1 MKKVKEL
8 FNRKLIL
15 SIIGMFVIAGLSFV
29 YIRNT
34 NKELKES
41 EVYDL
46 EVEEK
51 KTNNLDI
58 EEAIKY
64 ITVDIKG
71 EVKSPG
77 VYKIEEGKRV
87 VDAINAS
94 GGLTKK
100 AVTKYINLS
109 KVLKDED
116 VIIINNISELEKIE
130 DKKNIEEIKIN
141 NKSNIS
147 VKESDVIT
155 NDKSDIVKENDSNKN
170 TIVNI
175 NTCTLEE
182 LLSINGIGES
192 KAKSIIEYRENVGL
206 FTSKEDIMKVS
217 GIGES
222 LYDKIKDYITTE

>member
-1 MKKVKEL
+1 M
-8 FNRKLIL
+8 
-15 SIIGMFVIAGLSFV
+15 
-29 YIRNT
+29 
-34 NKELKES
+34 
-41 EVYDL
+41 
-46 EVEEK
+46 
-51 KTNNLDI
+51 
-58 EEAIKY
+58 
-64 ITVDIKG
+64 
-71 EVKSPG
+71 
-77 VYKIEEGKRV
+77 
-87 VDAINAS
+87 
-94 GGLTKK
+94 
-100 AVTKYINLS
+100 S

-155 NDKSDIVKENDSNKN
+155 NDKSDIVKESDSNKN

-175 NTCTLEE
+175 NTCTLDE

-222 LYDKIKDYITTE
+222 LYDKIKDYITTK

>member
-1 MKKVKEL
+1 M
-8 FNRKLIL
+8 I
-15 SIIGMFVIAGLSFV
+15 
-29 YIRNT
+29 
-34 NKELKES
+34 
-41 EVYDL
+41 
-46 EVEEK
+46 
-51 KTNNLDI
+51 
-58 EEAIKY
+58 
-64 ITVDIKG
+64 
-71 EVKSPG
+71 
-77 VYKIEEGKRV
+77 
-87 VDAINAS
+87 DAINAS

-116 VIIINNISELEKIE
+116 VIIINNISELKKIE

-147 VKESDVIT
+147 VKENDVIT
-155 NDKSDIVKENDSNKN
+155 NDKNDIVKESDSNKN

-217 GIGES
+217 GIGNS

>member
-1 MKKVKEL
+1 M
-8 FNRKLIL
+8 
-15 SIIGMFVIAGLSFV
+15 
-29 YIRNT
+29 
-34 NKELKES
+34 
-41 EVYDL
+41 
-46 EVEEK
+46 
-51 KTNNLDI
+51 
-58 EEAIKY
+58 
-64 ITVDIKG
+64 
-71 EVKSPG
+71 
-77 VYKIEEGKRV
+77 
-87 VDAINAS
+87 
-94 GGLTKK
+94 
-100 AVTKYINLS
+100 S

-147 VKESDVIT
+147 VKERDVIT
-155 NDKSDIVKENDSNKN
+155 NDKSDIVKESDSNKN

-206 FTSKEDIMKVS
+206 FASKEGIMKVS

>member
-46 EVEEK
+46 ELEEK

-155 NDKSDIVKENDSNKN
+155 NDKSDIVKESDSNKN

>member
-15 SIIGMFVIAGLSFV
+15 SIISMFVIAGLYNE
-29 YIRNT
+29 YISNT

-51 KTNNLDI
+51 KTNNLEI

-116 VIIINNISELEKIE
+116 VIIINNISELKKIE

-155 NDKSDIVKENDSNKN
+155 NDKSDIVKESDNNKN

-175 NTCTLEE
+175 NTCTFEE

-217 GIGES
+217 GIGNS

>member
-8 FNRKLIL
+8 FNRKLIF
-15 SIIGMFVIAGLSFV
+15 SIISMFVIAGLSFV
-29 YIRNT
+29 YISNT
-34 NKELKES
+34 NKELKKS

-51 KTNNLDI
+51 KTNNLEI
-58 EEAIKY
+58 EEPIKY

-155 NDKSDIVKENDSNKN
+155 NDKSDIVKESDSNKN

-175 NTCTLEE
+175 NTCTLDE

-217 GIGES
+217 GIGNS

>member
-15 SIIGMFVIAGLSFV
+15 SIISMFVIAGLSFV
-29 YIRNT
+29 YISNT
-34 NKELKES
+34 NKELKKS

-51 KTNNLDI
+51 KTNNLEI
-58 EEAIKY
+58 EDAIKY

-116 VIIINNISELEKIE
+116 VIIINNISELKKIE

-155 NDKSDIVKENDSNKN
+155 NDKSDIVKESDSNKN

-192 KAKSIIEYRENVGL
+192 KAKSIMEYRENVGL

-217 GIGES
+217 GIGNS

>member
-15 SIIGMFVIAGLSFV
+15 SIISMFVIAGLSFV
-29 YIRNT
+29 YISNT
-34 NKELKES
+34 NKELKKS

-51 KTNNLDI
+51 KTNNLEI
-58 EEAIKY
+58 EDAIKY

>member
-8 FNRKLIL
+8 FNSKLIL
-15 SIIGMFVIAGLSFV
+15 SIISMFVIAGLSFV
-29 YIRNT
+29 YISNT
-34 NKELKES
+34 NKELKKS

-51 KTNNLDI
+51 KTNNLEI
-58 EEAIKY
+58 EDAIKY

-217 GIGES
+217 GIGNS

>member
-8 FNRKLIL
+8 FNRKLIF
-15 SIIGMFVIAGLSFV
+15 SIISMFVIAGLSFV
-29 YIRNT
+29 YISNT
-34 NKELKES
+34 NKELKKS

-51 KTNNLDI
+51 KTNNLEI

-116 VIIINNISELEKIE
+116 VIIINNISELKKIE

-217 GIGES
+217 GIGNS

>member
-15 SIIGMFVIAGLSFV
+15 SIISMFVIAGLSFV
-29 YIRNT
+29 YISNT
-34 NKELKES
+34 NKELKKS

-51 KTNNLDI
+51 KTNNLEI

-217 GIGES
+217 GIGNS

>member
-1 MKKVKEL
+1 MKKVKKL

-15 SIIGMFVIAGLSFV
+15 SIITMFVIAGLSFV
-29 YIRNT
+29 YISNT
-34 NKELKES
+34 NKELKKS

-51 KTNNLDI
+51 KTNNLEI

-64 ITVDIKG
+64 ITIDIKG

-109 KVLKDED
+109 KILKDED

-155 NDKSDIVKENDSNKN
+155 NDKSDIVKESDSNKN

-192 KAKSIIEYRENVGL
+192 KAKSIIEYRENIGL

>member
-15 SIIGMFVIAGLSFV
+15 SIVTMFVIAGLSFV
-29 YIRNT
+29 YISNT
-34 NKELKES
+34 NKELKKS

-51 KTNNLDI
+51 KTNNLEI

-155 NDKSDIVKENDSNKN
+155 NDNSDIVKESDSNKN

-217 GIGES
+217 GIGKS

>member
-15 SIIGMFVIAGLSFV
+15 SIVTMFVIAGLSFV
-29 YIRNT
+29 YISNT
-34 NKELKES
+34 NKELKKS

-87 VDAINAS
+87 IDAINAS

-155 NDKSDIVKENDSNKN
+155 NDKSDIVKESDSNKN

-217 GIGES
+217 GIGNS

>member
-29 YIRNT
+29 YISNT
-34 NKELKES
+34 NKELKKS

-51 KTNNLDI
+51 KTNNLEI

-116 VIIINNISELEKIE
+116 VIIINNISELKKIE

-192 KAKSIIEYRENVGL
+192 KAKSIMEYRENVGL

>member
-1 MKKVKEL
+1 M
-8 FNRKLIL
+8 
-15 SIIGMFVIAGLSFV
+15 
-29 YIRNT
+29 
-34 NKELKES
+34 
-41 EVYDL
+41 
-46 EVEEK
+46 
-51 KTNNLDI
+51 
-58 EEAIKY
+58 
-64 ITVDIKG
+64 
-71 EVKSPG
+71 
-77 VYKIEEGKRV
+77 
-87 VDAINAS
+87 
-94 GGLTKK
+94 
-100 AVTKYINLS
+100 S

-116 VIIINNISELEKIE
+116 VIIINNISELKKIE

-155 NDKSDIVKENDSNKN
+155 NDKSDIVKESDSNKN

-182 LLSINGIGES
+182 LLNINGIGES

-217 GIGES
+217 GIGNS

>member
-46 EVEEK
+46 ELEEK
-51 KTNNLDI
+51 KTNNLEI
-58 EEAIKY
+58 EDAIKY

-155 NDKSDIVKENDSNKN
+155 NDKSDIVKESDSNKN

-217 GIGES
+217 GIGNS

>member
-8 FNRKLIL
+8 FNRKLIF
-15 SIIGMFVIAGLSFV
+15 SIISMFVIAGLSFV
-29 YIRNT
+29 YISNT
-34 NKELKES
+34 NKELKKS

-51 KTNNLDI
+51 KTNNLEI
-58 EEAIKY
+58 EEPIKY

-116 VIIINNISELEKIE
+116 VIIINNISEIEKIE

-155 NDKSDIVKENDSNKN
+155 NDKSDIVKESDSNKN

-217 GIGES
+217 GIGNS

>member
-15 SIIGMFVIAGLSFV
+15 SIVTMFVIAGLSFV
-29 YIRNT
+29 YISNT
-34 NKELKES
+34 NKELKKS

-51 KTNNLDI
+51 KTNNLEI

-155 NDKSDIVKENDSNKN
+155 NDKSDIVKESDSNKN

-217 GIGES
+217 GIGNS

>member
-15 SIIGMFVIAGLSFV
+15 SIISMFVIAGLSFV
-29 YIRNT
+29 YISNT
-34 NKELKES
+34 NKELKKS

-51 KTNNLDI
+51 KTNNLEI

-155 NDKSDIVKENDSNKN
+155 NDKSDIVKESDSNKN

-192 KAKSIIEYRENVGL
+192 KAKSIMEYRENVGL

-217 GIGES
+217 GIGNS

>member
-29 YIRNT
+29 YISNT
-34 NKELKES
+34 NKELKKS

-51 KTNNLDI
+51 KTNNLEID
-58 EEAIKY
+58 EPIKY

-217 GIGES
+217 GIGNS

>member
-8 FNRKLIL
+8 FNRKLIF
-15 SIIGMFVIAGLSFV
+15 SIISMFVIAGLSFV
-29 YIRNT
+29 YISNT
-34 NKELKES
+34 NKELKKS

-51 KTNNLDI
+51 KTNNLEI
-58 EEAIKY
+58 EEPIKY

-155 NDKSDIVKENDSNKN
+155 NDKSDIVKESDSNKN

>member
-155 NDKSDIVKENDSNKN
+155 NDKSDIVKESDSNKN

-217 GIGES
+217 GIGNS

>member
-8 FNRKLIL
+8 FNRKLIF
-15 SIIGMFVIAGLSFV
+15 SIISMFVIAGLSFV
-29 YIRNT
+29 YISNT
-34 NKELKES
+34 NKELKKS

-51 KTNNLDI
+51 KTNNLEI

-116 VIIINNISELEKIE
+116 VIIINNISEIEKIE

-155 NDKSDIVKENDSNKN
+155 NDKSDIVKESDSNKN

-217 GIGES
+217 GIGNS

>member
-8 FNRKLIL
+8 FNRKLIF
-15 SIIGMFVIAGLSFV
+15 SIISMFVIAGLSFV
-29 YIRNT
+29 YISNT
-34 NKELKES
+34 NKELKKS

-51 KTNNLDI
+51 KTNNLEI
-58 EEAIKY
+58 EEPIKY

-155 NDKSDIVKENDSNKN
+155 NDKSDIVKESDSNKN

-217 GIGES
+217 GIGNS

>member
-15 SIIGMFVIAGLSFV
+15 SIVTMFVIAGLSFV
-29 YIRNT
+29 YISNT
-34 NKELKES
+34 NKELKKS

-155 NDKSDIVKENDSNKN
+155 NDKSDIVKESDSNKN

-217 GIGES
+217 GIGNS

>member
-15 SIIGMFVIAGLSFV
+15 SIISMFVIAGLSFV
-29 YIRNT
+29 YISNT
-34 NKELKES
+34 NKELKKS

-51 KTNNLDI
+51 KTNNLEI
-58 EEAIKY
+58 EEDIKY

-87 VDAINAS
+87 VDAINAT

-141 NKSNIS
+141 NKSNTS

-155 NDKSDIVKENDSNKN
+155 NDKSDIVKESDSNKN

>member
-15 SIIGMFVIAGLSFV
+15 SIISMFVIAGLSFV
-29 YIRNT
+29 YISNT
-34 NKELKES
+34 NKELKKS

-51 KTNNLDI
+51 KTNNLEK

-116 VIIINNISELEKIE
+116 VIIINNISELKKIE

-155 NDKSDIVKENDSNKN
+155 NNKSDIVKESDSNKN

-192 KAKSIIEYRENVGL
+192 KAKSIIEYL
-206 FTSKEDIMKVS
+206 
-217 GIGES
+217 S
-222 LYDKIKDYITTE
+222 LIHI

>member
-8 FNRKLIL
+8 FNRKLIF
-15 SIIGMFVIAGLSFV
+15 SIISMFVIAGLSFV
-29 YIRNT
+29 YISNT
-34 NKELKES
+34 NKELKKS

-51 KTNNLDI
+51 KTNNLEI
-58 EEAIKY
+58 EEPIKY

-217 GIGES
+217 GIGNS

>member
-15 SIIGMFVIAGLSFV
+15 SIITMFVIAGLSFV
-29 YIRNT
+29 YISNT
-34 NKELKES
+34 NKELKKS

-51 KTNNLDI
+51 KTNNLEI
-58 EEAIKY
+58 EKAIKY

-116 VIIINNISELEKIE
+116 VIIINNISELKKIE

-155 NDKSDIVKENDSNKN
+155 NDKSDIVKESDSNKN

-217 GIGES
+217 GIGNS

>member
-15 SIIGMFVIAGLSFV
+15 SIIGIFVIAGLSFV
-29 YIRNT
+29 YISNT
-34 NKELKES
+34 NKELKKS

-51 KTNNLDI
+51 KTNNLEI
-58 EEAIKY
+58 EKAIKY

-155 NDKSDIVKENDSNKN
+155 NDKSDIVKESDSNKN

>member
-130 DKKNIEEIKIN
+130 YKKNIEEIKIN

-155 NDKSDIVKENDSNKN
+155 NDKSDIVKESDSNKN

-192 KAKSIIEYRENVGL
+192 KAKSIIKYRENVGL

>member
-15 SIIGMFVIAGLSFV
+15 SIISMFVIAGLSFV
-29 YIRNT
+29 YISNT
-34 NKELKES
+34 NKELKKS

-46 EVEEK
+46 KVEEK
-51 KTNNLDI
+51 KTNNLEI
-58 EEAIKY
+58 EEPIKY

-155 NDKSDIVKENDSNKN
+155 NDKSDIVKESDSNKN

-217 GIGES
+217 GIGNS

>member
-15 SIIGMFVIAGLSFV
+15 SFVTMFVIAGLSFV
-29 YIRNT
+29 YISNT
-34 NKELKES
+34 NKELKKS

-51 KTNNLDI
+51 KTNNLEI

-155 NDKSDIVKENDSNKN
+155 NDKSDIVKESDSNKN

-217 GIGES
+217 GIGKS

>member
-15 SIIGMFVIAGLSFV
+15 SIISMFVIAGLSFV
-29 YIRNT
+29 YISNT
-34 NKELKES
+34 NKELKKS

-51 KTNNLDI
+51 KTNNLEI

-87 VDAINAS
+87 VDAINVS

-130 DKKNIEEIKIN
+130 DKKNIDEIKIN

-155 NDKSDIVKENDSNKN
+155 NDKSDIVKESDSNKN

-192 KAKSIIEYRENVGL
+192 KAKSIIEYKENVGL

-217 GIGES
+217 GIGNS

>member
-51 KTNNLDI
+51 KTNNLEI

-155 NDKSDIVKENDSNKN
+155 NDKSDIVKESDSNKN

>member
-15 SIIGMFVIAGLSFV
+15 SIISMFAIAGLSFV
-29 YIRNT
+29 YISNT
-34 NKELKES
+34 NKELKKS

-51 KTNNLDI
+51 KTNNLEI
-58 EEAIKY
+58 EDAIKY